1 MSVNETKLLRRLL
14 KPSFLP
20 VQETHHFMKS
30 DAIIHGKLDTG
41 KLDKDGNPIL
51 IDQVVARIL
60 IDPDSGTI
68 NIHYYTDSRIVAG
81 EIAKRLPR
89 SKKPWMNNQM
99 STFSFGKQ
107 ETWHNNPI
115 LFSDRHFG
123 IKEWNG
129 RPSSRH
135 TGPYWVKKVKEVS
148 NNPTDDQVDIW
159 GRMTNVGEVSDIQ
172 IDTSQVDSRP
182 TLHQQLYGTH

>member
-41 KLDKDGNPIL
+41 KLDEDGKPIL

-60 IDPDSGTI
+60 INPDDRNTVH
-68 NIHYYTDSRIVAG
+68 IHYYTNSRAVAG

-115 LFSDRHFG
+115 HFANRHYG
-123 IKEWNG
+123 IKEWKG
-129 RPSSRH
+129 RPSSNNV
-135 TGPYWVKKVKEVS
+135 GPYWIKKVKEVS
-148 NNPTDDQVDIW
+148 DNPKDDYVDIW

-172 IDTSQVDSRP
+172 IDT
-182 TLHQQLYGTH
+182 TLTA